1 MCNPQGHETK
11 KNTFLIFTDGSFD
24 PRSRIGVGCKLALN
38 TEDCQNFKA
47 ADLKS
52 LPFEI
57 KDFDQTNAARLE
69 LQTMLWALDSFAS
82 ELGAP
87 QLTLYTDSKTAQG
100 LLERRSKLQKTDYVS
115 ARQGIQLANVDLYK
129 EFFALYDRWKFEVVW
144 LEGHTNRSDK
154 NSTQI
159 LFSEVDQRA
168 RKALR
173 ERLKSQNQVA
183 DKWF

>member
-1 MCNPQGHETK
+1 MKPK
-11 KNTFLIFTDGSFD
+11 KNNTFSIFTDGSFD
-24 PRSRIGVGCKLALN
+24 PRSKIGVGCKLVLN
-38 TEDCQNFKA
+38 TEDCQNLKA

-69 LQTMLWALDSFAS
+69 LQTILWALESFTTERS
-82 ELGAP
+82 AP
-87 QLTLYTDSKTAQG
+87 QLTLYTDSKTAEG

-115 ARQGIQLANVDLYK
+115 ARQGIQLANADLYQ
-129 EFFALYDRWKFEVVW
+129 EFFTLHDRLNFEVVW
-144 LEGHTNRSDK
+144 LEGHTNSSDL
-154 NSTQI
+154 NATQS
-159 LFSEVDQRA
+159 LFSEVDQFA
-168 RKALR
+168 RKTLR